1 MTCMNTITSTS
12 GTLKKLLL
20 NKNLHYSYI
29 KKEFNEKE
37 EIINNTFITYVEL
50 FLEDINHPALLQERK
65 LNLYAAL
72 YEKIDY
78 NLSKPSAKKEID
90 HHDRYFY
97 WPI

>member
-37 EIINNTFITYVEL
+37 EIINNIFSSYDEPL
-50 FLEDINHPALLQERK
+50 LKYINHPALLQEWK
-65 LNLYAAL
+65 LNLYAVAF
-72 YEKIDY
+72 EKKIY
-78 NLSKPSAKKEID
+78 ANVYKPT
-90 HHDRYFY
+90 
-97 WPI
+97 